1 MLSASRIYSW
11 LQSKKNFVNWST
23 RSKVNR
29 LKVIGG
35 SAASETVLFPAHA
48 WIPVTALQTK

>member
-11 LQSKKNFVNWST
+11 FQRKKNFENWST
-23 RSKVNR
+23 HSKVNR
-29 LKVIGG
+29 LEVIGG

-48 WIPVTALQTK
+48 WIPVTVI

>member
-23 RSKVNR
+23 HSKVNR

-48 WIPVTALQTK
+48 WIPVTVI